1 MRTQVPDNALASG
14 FVNKPMGTLISRTI
28 MLAELRLLI
37 AACPPSATREE
48 YRAAVVDENVLL
60 KPTASTRAKS
70 YEQLRQL
77 YILDSQNVLFR
88 SLRQLWDSE
97 ESQPLLAVLCA
108 VARDPFL
115 RTTAEMIVE
124 VPTGQPVTTQALM
137 DQVTESFPG
146 RLNPATLAA
155 TGRNI
160 ASSWQ
165 QSGHLTGKLHKMR
178 ALATGGPA
186 ATAYALLLGYLCGER
201 GMGVFATLWARLI
214 DAPPSVLDAQ
224 AFAAAQRGW
233 LDYRRI
239 GEIADIGFSF
249 LLDAGDRSGADG

>member
-1 MRTQVPDNALASG
+1 
-14 FVNKPMGTLISRTI
+14 MGTLISRTI
-28 MLAELRLLI
+28 MLAELRLLL
-37 AACPPSATREE
+37 AACSPTATRDE
-48 YRAAVVDENVLL
+48 YRIAVIKENALL

-70 YEQLRQL
+70 FEQLRQL
-77 YILDSQNVLFR
+77 YILDAQNVLFR

-97 ESQPLLAVLCA
+97 ESQPQLALLCA

-115 RTTAEMIVE
+115 RTTAELIVE
-124 VPTGQPVTTQALM
+124 VPVGRAVTTQALM
-137 DQVTESFPG
+137 DRVSESFPG

-165 QSGHLTGKLHKMR
+165 QSGHLTGKLHKVR
-178 ALATGGPA
+178 AQSGSGPA
-186 ATAYALLLGYLCGER
+186 AAAYALMLGYLCGER
-201 GMGVFATLWARLI
+201 GTGLFATLWARLI

-239 GEIADIGFSF
+239 GEIADIGFSS
-249 LLDAGDRSGADG
+249 LLDGADQRSANG